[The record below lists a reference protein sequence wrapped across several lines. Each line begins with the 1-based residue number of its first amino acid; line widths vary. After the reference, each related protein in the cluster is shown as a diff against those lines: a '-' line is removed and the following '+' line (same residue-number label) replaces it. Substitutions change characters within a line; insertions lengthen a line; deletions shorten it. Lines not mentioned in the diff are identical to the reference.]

1 MVVRYLATAL
11 LSPVLSLPGT
21 QGPKQAKNEVMREPR
36 RNQFML
42 FVPAARLAHHRH
54 ANVLLQR
61 IPRVPFQA
69 PGGYHRVRHSAEQ
82 TGERPSDDRDLG
94 FTFLSPLLHNDVH
107 LQVRGVPRVRPG
119 GRGGGASLGSRCGD
133 RDQEIRTTR
142 LRPENVKSTYV
153 RTCCP
158 DLLVPFSTPA
168 PRLAPRPP
176 PGHTRIMPDAVAPPL
191 DLAVRRIVA
200 ILETIRMGPRVGQ
213 GPIQSRVVL
222 PIRITYVCSEISNG
236 LLRNTISA
244 PGPADINL
252 PN

>member
-36 RNQFML
+36 RNQSML

-82 TGERPSDDRDLG
+82 TGELSSDDRDLG

-119 GRGGGASLGSRCGD
+119 GRGGGAGLGSRCGD

-153 RTCCP
+153 RVVRISWSRSPHRLP
-158 DLLVPFSTPA
+158 DLLPA
-168 PRLAPRPP
+168 RPP
-176 PGHTRIMPDAVAPPL
+176 ATRESCQMRWPLRSTSRYVA
-191 DLAVRRIVA
+191 
-200 ILETIRMGPRVGQ
+200 
-213 GPIQSRVVL
+213 S
-222 PIRITYVCSEISNG
+222 
-236 LLRNTISA
+236 
-244 PGPADINL
+244 
-252 PN
+252 